1 MQSDIGSV
9 CTTHL
14 EFMKWAD
21 ESVLAAL
28 FPLSPSQYNHDAGS
42 SFKSMLGTLNH
53 VYLAER
59 VWLKRLHGS
68 TDARIADLPVPE
80 DINAL
85 NTEWLKLHR
94 MWLDWAGSLTAE
106 EWPEPFTFLNNRG
119 IESTL
124 PTWQIVLHVVNH
136 GSYHRGQ
143 VATLLRQSGLTPP
156 ATDLIMFYRSR

>member
-9 CTTHL
+9 CATNL

-21 ESVLAAL
+21 ESFLAAL
-28 FPLSPSQYNHDAGS
+28 SALPPEQHNHDAGS

-68 TDARIADLPVPE
+68 TDARIADIPVPE
-80 DINAL
+80 DIAAL
-85 NTEWLKLHR
+85 NAEWLELHR
-94 MWLDWAGSLTAE
+94 MWLDWAASLSAE
-106 EWPEPFTFLNNRG
+106 EWAEPLTFQSRLG
-119 IESTL
+119 GESTM
-124 PTWQIVLHVVNH
+124 PTWQIVMHVVNH

-156 ATDLIMFYRSR
+156 ATDLILFYRSK

>member
-21 ESVLAAL
+21 ESGLAAL
-28 FPLSPSQYNHDAGS
+28 FSLSPSQYHHDAGS

-68 TDARIADLPVPE
+68 TDARIADLPVAE

-85 NTEWLKLHR
+85 NTEWLELHR

-124 PTWQIVLHVVNH
+124 
-136 GSYHRGQ
+136 
-143 VATLLRQSGLTPP
+143 
-156 ATDLIMFYRSR
+156 